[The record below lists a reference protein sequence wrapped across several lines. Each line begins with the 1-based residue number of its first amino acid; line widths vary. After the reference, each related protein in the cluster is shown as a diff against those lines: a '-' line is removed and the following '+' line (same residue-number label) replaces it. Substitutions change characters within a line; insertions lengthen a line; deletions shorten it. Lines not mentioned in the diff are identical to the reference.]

1 MTLLELANVNKC
13 YWHGSRERCALRD
26 VALELDGGELLAV
39 WGMRRSG
46 RSTLLRVAAG
56 LEAPDSGIVRFDG
69 HDLAARRGEA
79 LSTGIRYCR
88 RTFRHAEGQVVLDQ
102 LIVSQLARGV
112 SARVAK
118 VRAASALKRAGVGQ
132 SATLRPGELD
142 ASETVHV
149 AIARALT
156 FQPRLLVIDEPAI
169 GLDPRARDE
178 ILLLLRSLSD
188 EGVAVLMSTGEMTGL
203 TGADRALSLDD
214 GALHGN
220 VLPELASV
228 TPLRRP
234 A

>member
-1 MTLLELANVNKC
+1 MTLLELVGVSKR
-13 YWHGSRERCALRD
+13 YWQGSRERSALRD
-26 VALELDGGELLAV
+26 VSLEMDRGELLAI

-56 LEAPDSGIVRFDG
+56 LEAPDTGIVRFDG
-69 HDLAARRGEA
+69 HDLAARRGEL
-79 LSTGIRYCR
+79 LSAGIRYCR

-102 LIVSQLARGV
+102 LIVSQLARGI

-118 VRAASALKRAGVGQ
+118 TRASSALTRAGVER
-132 SATLRPGELD
+132 SAGVRPGELD
-142 ASETVHV
+142 AAEAVHV

-156 FQPRLLVIDEPAI
+156 FKPRLLVIDEPAI

-178 ILLLLRSLSD
+178 VLLLLRSLSD
-188 EGVAVLMSTGEMTGL
+188 EGIAVLMSAGEMTGL

-228 TPLRRP
+228 TPLRRR